1 MLRRGVREYLPRVVS
16 GFFGSV
22 GLSSPYCVLLNLE
35 LSTQCLTLVFMTT
48 GEAIITG
55 LLGIIIYKLF
65 KMATKQE
72 QFDAALAK
80 IDAATSD
87 IADDLR
93 RLKEEIANGDVSQ
106 ESLDRLTANAD
117 TLDALGKSTPEPDEP
132 TE

>member
-1 MLRRGVREYLPRVVS
+1 
-16 GFFGSV
+16 
-22 GLSSPYCVLLNLE
+22 
-35 LSTQCLTLVFMTT
+35 MTT
-48 GEAIITG
+48 GEAIIIG
-55 LLGIIIYKLF
+55 LLGIIIIKLF

-117 TLDALGKSTPEPDEP
+117 TLDALGKTTPNPEPPAE
-132 TE
+132 